1 MYEMSLISS
10 PAKFL
15 TSKKGLLP
23 LFERKRAFFL
33 FDYVRALTGS
43 GRASPK
49 FPVVEGILSRV
60 EGIWRNV
67 KSKDNGENGDYILT
81 TAKKN

>member
-1 MYEMSLISS
+1 MYEMSLIYS
-10 PAKFL
+10 PAEFL

-23 LFERKRAFFL
+23 LKERKRAFFF
-33 FDYVRALTGS
+33 FDYVRAFTGS